1 MQISPMGRMTASRL
15 LNLQQQSMVQM
26 GVIAD
31 GGWVYYG
38 SVEFYQPDFCRLAK
52 DIHHEDCRTRAYPS
66 HLQSL

>member
-1 MQISPMGRMTASRL
+1 MRIIRIRLDLASGL
-15 LNLQQQSMVQM
+15 LSLQQQSMGKW

-31 GGWVYYG
+31 GGSVYYG
-38 SVEFYQPDFCRLAK
+38 AVEFSQPDFCRLAK